1 MKFSIEGS
9 EVSKINEVN
18 KINETEHKTNDVPV
32 LEFRNV
38 SFGFEEQEVLSNISF
53 CLNQGSTLIITGT
66 HQSGKSVLMR
76 LAIGLM
82 PPDEGEIIIEG
93 KHIEKLPEQQL
104 LDIRSNTI
112 GLVFQESALFTSLTV
127 YDNVAFRL
135 RERGWEESRL
145 DPIVREIL
153 SFVNLED
160 SIDKF
165 WEELSVGMRRRLEIA
180 RALAGW
186 PPLMLF
192 DEPTA
197 GLDPVNTKDIL
208 NLILGARDIHNVS
221 SLYVTKELWEIW
233 YIDSHYVK
241 KNPDGTFTVC
251 ERDEEHYKNTNVLV
265 LKDGNISF
273 YGKPNEFEISTLPEV
288 LELTHP
294 KGLLKRIE

>member
-1 MKFSIEGS
+1 MKFSIEQ
-9 EVSKINEVN
+9 EEINPLNHKINN
-18 KINETEHKTNDVPV
+18 VPV

-38 SFGFEEQEVLSNISF
+38 SFGFEDHQVLSDISF
-53 CLNQGSTLIITGT
+53 KLNKASTLIITGT

-93 KHIEKLPEQQL
+93 THIEKMPEDQL
-104 LDIRSNTI
+104 LNIRANTI

-135 RERGWEESRL
+135 REQGWEETRL

-153 SFVNLED
+153 RFVNLDNSLE
-160 SIDKF
+160 KY

-197 GLDPVNTKDIL
+197 GLDPINTKDIL

-221 SLYVTKELWEIW
+221 SLYVTKELWELW
-233 YIDSHYVK
+233 YIDTHYVTQ
-241 KNPDGTFTVC
+241 NPDGTINVHQK
-251 ERDEEHYKNTNVLV
+251 DEKHPQNTNVLV
-265 LKDGNISF
+265 LKDGKLGF
-273 YGKPNEFEISTLPEV
+273 YGKPSEFEHSTMPEV

-294 KGLLKRIE
+294 KGFFPIE